1 LTGGDGGRSFVAVRS
16 RAFGR
21 AAAAASAALALGACA
36 RIPVRE
42 QSLFL
47 PRAGTVKASD
57 AGVAADDFFFAA
69 DDGTRLNAW
78 YIRRPD
84 ARATVLFFGGNAF
97 FLADSGRFAGAI
109 TGHDVNLF
117 MMDYRGYGRS
127 EGTPTVASFRS
138 DALRAYQVLRDRFE
152 PDARRIIAHGHS
164 LGSFA
169 ATLVATERPV
179 GALVLQNP
187 ATDGRD
193 ALRYLVPWYAKPFV
207 RFDVEPSLLAE
218 SNLERIG
225 GVSVPTL
232 IAGGTHD
239 RITSPR
245 MATALFKA
253 SPARDKKL
261 VIVRGGGHNGIW
273 LDPGFQSAYAD
284 IIAAIGR

>member
-1 LTGGDGGRSFVAVRS
+1 MRS
-16 RAFGR
+16 RSFGR
-21 AAAAASAALALGACA
+21 AAAAASAALAIGACA
-36 RIPVRE
+36 RIAVGE

-47 PRAGTVKASD
+47 ARPGTVTASG

-69 DDGTRLNAW
+69 DDGTSLNAW
-78 YIRRPD
+78 YIRRPA

-97 FLADSGRFAGAI
+97 FLADSKGFAEAI
-109 TGHDVNLF
+109 TGHGVNLF

-127 EGTPTVASFRS
+127 QGTPTVASFRS
-138 DALRAYQVLRDRFE
+138 DALRAYQVLRERFE
-152 PDARRIIAHGHS
+152 PDPRRIIAHGHS

-169 ATLVATERPV
+169 ATLVASERPV

-187 ATDGRD
+187 ATDGRET
-193 ALRYLVPWYAKPFV
+193 LRYLVPWYAKPFV

-218 SNLERIG
+218 SNLLRIR

-232 IAGGTHD
+232 IAGGARD

-245 MATALFKA
+245 MATALFEA

-261 VIVRGGGHNGIW
+261 VIVRGGDHNGLW
-273 LDPGFQSAYAD
+273 LDPGFQEAYGDLVSAA
-284 IIAAIGR
+284 GQ